1 MIILYS
7 SGGPVGPAAAGAGSD
22 PVTGAPSSA
31 PRVPSRGVREA
42 LCLRPPRRPRRRR
55 LRGAP
60 SPFVAASAPS
70 SVPLPSDSASGTVS
84 ASEFEPCGACP
95 SSPAGVSRALRL
107 RPPRRP
113 RDPRERRFFASA
125 DSCGAVSTPASGI
138 TVPSIASLP
147 GDIFDAS
154 SGRFSGRP
162 RRGVWLR
169 ERPPPRGFS
178 PGPVA
183 PPACAGWEVLALRS
197 PRPAGS
203 PARRRREAGPSRFS
217 VESRVPFGVE
227 VRSAARS
234 P

>member
-22 PVTGAPSSA
+22 PVSGASSGA
-31 PRVPSRGVREA
+31 PRVPSRGEREP

-55 LRGAP
+55 LRDAP
-60 SPFVAASAPS
+60 SPFVAESAPS
-70 SVPLPSDSASGTVS
+70 SIPLPSASASGTVS

-95 SSPAGVSRALRL
+95 SSPPGVSRVLRL

-113 RDPRERRFFASA
+113 RDPRGRRFFISA
-125 DSCGAVSTPASGI
+125 DSCGAVSAPASGI
-138 TVPSIASLP
+138 TVPSTSSPA
-147 GDIFDAS
+147 GDIFDAL

-169 ERPPPRGFS
+169 ERPPPRGLS
-178 PGPVA
+178 PGPVSA
-183 PPACAGWEVLALRS
+183 PACAGWEGREPRS

-203 PARRRREAGPSRFS
+203 PDRRPREAGPSRLS
-217 VESRVPFGVE
+217 AESRVPFGVE